1 MAKKGADNRRQRED
15 STDEEM
21 DFGPKAKTP
30 LLAVVL
36 IFLNIVAA
44 LGFTVLLVMDYTKRQ
59 AWSYAVFKHDLGLMG
74 LPLEEEDN
82 VPSASRVVMPRQE
95 LDADMLKKAFS
106 ERPQTKG
113 GDTFM
118 PVTLQL
124 SNPIL
129 PQHLTPEV
137 LNDWFKKN
145 DWHGDVGEPVPTLN
159 KEVDRLKSSLPGE
172 ISQAAEAIAASAKD
186 DNARRNLLESLLLPL
201 AYTPQQIDAVE
212 KEIKQE
218 PAANLDSLVRE
229 AAQRRILVSILT
241 PLEKNEPGEVK
252 EFKDR
257 ILAQAVD
264 YKKVELS
271 RLYDLLTRRIDA
283 ALNPKFD
290 PSVHFGGQEWQ
301 GKTRDTIEKRNA
313 IAFLLTTVAH
323 TKTPDGKLLVPKGP
337 ERAQV
342 VLGLYEYAYAV
353 QRLTAALIANFDRIV
368 ESIRDDRDGAPFKF
382 KGKMERNLA
391 FVDRYKAEVS
401 RIQDLVA
408 TIDKNQK
415 RLDDLEGQKTDHQK
429 IVDDR
434 EKQVKEVTA
443 KLLKARVETN
453 RQLQELGALQKQY
466 FNATKKL
473 IDAQEQN
480 LRREKELRHW
490 ESLTKKK
497 GGQS

>member
-1 MAKKGADNRRQRED
+1 
-15 STDEEM
+15 
-21 DFGPKAKTP
+21 
-30 LLAVVL
+30 
-36 IFLNIVAA
+36 
-44 LGFTVLLVMDYTKRQ
+44 
-59 AWSYAVFKHDLGLMG
+59 
-74 LPLEEEDN
+74 
-82 VPSASRVVMPRQE
+82 
-95 LDADMLKKAFS
+95 
-106 ERPQTKG
+106 
-113 GDTFM
+113 
-118 PVTLQL
+118 
-124 SNPIL
+124 
-129 PQHLTPEV
+129 
-137 LNDWFKKN
+137 
-145 DWHGDVGEPVPTLN
+145 
-159 KEVDRLKSSLPGE
+159 
-172 ISQAAEAIAASAKD
+172 
-186 DNARRNLLESLLLPL
+186 
-201 AYTPQQIDAVE
+201 
-212 KEIKQE
+212 
-218 PAANLDSLVRE
+218 
-229 AAQRRILVSILT
+229 
-241 PLEKNEPGEVK
+241 
-252 EFKDR
+252 
-257 ILAQAVD
+257 
-264 YKKVELS
+264 
-271 RLYDLLTRRIDA
+271 
-283 ALNPKFD
+283 
-290 PSVHFGGQEWQ
+290 
-301 GKTRDTIEKRNA
+301 
-313 IAFLLTTVAH
+313 
-323 TKTPDGKLLVPKGP
+323 
-337 ERAQV
+337 
-342 VLGLYEYAYAV
+342 V